1 MNKVGI
7 LTRVLNFVEENS
19 TTVLTVG
26 AVVGVVATAVT
37 SWYAAKKTKE
47 IRQELGKDASK
58 AAVAKKAWPYYV
70 APVILGGLTIAGI
83 ILLNIEH
90 NKKYAALLGAYT
102 LVKADKEKLGNKV
115 KQLVGEEKANQIK
128 ESLGIKTEETEV
140 IKEAETKV
148 IEGANELPVGDPY
161 KKEMIIDGETG
172 MRIYTSKVAVVS
184 SAGMVNQMIAED
196 PDGTQTVENFYG
208 YLGVS
213 DDETPNIAQSMTF
226 GIGER
231 ISGMNITWG
240 AITDKEL
247 RTYPAFYY
255 DYNLDRCCDYDHGM
269 RP

>member
-70 APVILGGLTIAGI
+70 APVILGCLTIAGI

-128 ESLGIKTEETEV
+128 ESLGIKTEDTEAT
-140 IKEAETKV
+140 KEAETKV
-148 IEGANELPVGDPY
+148 IEGANELPGDPY
-161 KKEMIIDGETG
+161 KKEWIIDGETG
-172 MRIYTSKVAVVS
+172 MRFYTSKVAVVS
-184 SAGMVNQMIAED
+184 SAGMVNQIIAED
-196 PDGTQTVENFYG
+196 PDGNQTVENFYG
-208 YLGVS
+208 YLGVPE
-213 DDETPNIAQSMTF
+213 DETPNIAQSMTF

-231 ISGMNITWG
+231 ICAMNITWG

-255 DYNLDRCCDYDHGM
+255 DYNLDRSCDYDHGM
-269 RP
+269 RL